1 MIKINNL
8 RIGKFMIDGKKQW
21 IVGKPMKVTT
31 APLSPR
37 SHMKH
42 IQKVLQE
49 RKSKRRTNVR

>member
-8 RIGKFMIDGKKQW
+8 RIGRFIVDGKKQW
-21 IVGKPMKVTT
+21 MVGKPMQVTT

-37 SHMKH
+37 NHMKH

-49 RKSKRRTNVR
+49 RKAKRRTNV